1 MKVAARSDGP
11 RRGTPA
17 DLLVVGLGN
26 PGRDY
31 VGTRHNIGV
40 EVVELLAERH
50 GGRLKKVKERALADE
65 VRIDGKR
72 VGLAFPQTYM
82 NESGQSVG
90 PLARRLGI
98 EDPSHVVIVHDELDL
113 PVGRWKVKEGGGLAG
128 HNGLKSIKAHL
139 HGDGFVR
146 IRIGVGKPPGRQAG
160 AGHVLSR
167 PGKADRKEL
176 DVIVEEAADAVELIL
191 SDGVEAAMNRY
202 NGGRPA

>member
-1 MKVAARSDGP
+1 
-11 RRGTPA
+11 
-17 DLLVVGLGN
+17 VVGLGN

-31 VGTRHNIGV
+31 VGTRHNLGV
-40 EVVELLAERH
+40 EVVELLAKRH

-72 VGLAFPQTYM
+72 VGLAFPQTFM

-98 EDPSHVVIVHDELDL
+98 EDPQHVVIVHDELDL
-113 PVGRWKVKEGGGLAG
+113 PVGRWKVKHGGGLAG

-139 HGDGFVR
+139 HSDDFVR

-160 AGHVLSR
+160 VGHVLSR

-202 NGGRPA
+202 NGARPA